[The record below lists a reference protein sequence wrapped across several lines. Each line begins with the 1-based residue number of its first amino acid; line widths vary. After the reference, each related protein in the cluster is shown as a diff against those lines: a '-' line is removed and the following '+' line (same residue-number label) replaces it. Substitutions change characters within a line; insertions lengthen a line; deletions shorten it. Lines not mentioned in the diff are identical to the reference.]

1 MPRLSPHPITLL
13 LLGALILMLCILP
26 SASGAPTPHGSLAR
40 APSSPDPL
48 TCRGYPEER
57 LFLES
62 QIWWKR
68 ANGKSGTDFGHVHTG
83 MCFPYLQT
91 LSGKFVVHVVT
102 KLHDNPG
109 TFNDIIFQARNE
121 AYSSRPLQLRPHIV
135 VRKKCPLADCT
146 FVTRAVIDTRVLPV
160 DGLWQFRIRSRVTE
174 PDRRVAMPSNA
185 FPVYVQ
191 NGRPRRDGPAWTQG
205 RGWYGRPLGY
215 NDAYFMGIIP
225 ESPVAGVWEPSV
237 RTNRVNKAE
246 KSKMTP
252 DPRDNRPRFPR
263 RSCVPRSGGPGG
275 QRRVRRQSLDRHPAT
290 SERPAPARD
299 HRFVV
304 EHRRPRLNSQWCARH
319 PIRGVELARY
329 RTSSP

>member
-13 LLGALILMLCILP
+13 LLGALLLMLCILP
-26 SASGAPTPHGSLAR
+26 SASGAPTPHGSPAR

-48 TCRGYPEER
+48 TCRGYLEER

-68 ANGKSGTDFGHVHTG
+68 ASGKSGTDFGHVHTG

-174 PDRRVAMPSNA
+174 PDSRVAMPSNA

-237 RTNRVNKAE
+237 RTNRVNAAE
-246 KSKMTP
+246 KSKMTRTLVTIDP
-252 DPRDNRPRFPR
+252 DFHA
-263 RSCVPRSGGPGG
+263 VPAYRGLVVQEVNGEFYGRVSIDTRQLANGPHRLVIIGSSWNIGGRGSTLSG
-275 QRRVRRQSLDRHPAT
+275 V
-290 SERPAPARD
+290 
-299 HRFVV
+299 
-304 EHRRPRLNSQWCARH
+304 
-319 PIRGVELARY
+319 LAIPFEV
-329 RTSSP
+329 SN

>member
-1 MPRLSPHPITLL
+1 MPRLSPHLITLP
-13 LLGALILMLCILP
+13 LLGALILTLCIAP
-26 SASGAPTPHGSLAR
+26 SGSGAPTRHGSLAR
-40 APSSPDPL
+40 AHSSPDPL
-48 TCRGYPEER
+48 TCDGYREER

-68 ANGKSGTDFGHVHTG
+68 ASGRTGTDFGHVHTG

-91 LSGKFVVHVVT
+91 LTGKFVVHVVT

-121 AYSSRPLQLRPHIV
+121 AYSSRPIQLRPHIV

-160 DGLWQFRIRSRVTE
+160 DGLWQFRIRSRVKE

-215 NDAYFMGIIP
+215 NDAYFLSVIP
-225 ESPVAGVWEPSV
+225 GSPVAGVWEPSV

-246 KSKMTP
+246 KSKVTRTLVTIDP
-252 DPRDNRPRFPR
+252 DFHA
-263 RSCVPRSGGPGG
+263 VPSYRGLVVREVDGEFDGTVSIDTRQLANGPHRLVIIGSSWNIGGRGSTLSG
-275 QRRVRRQSLDRHPAT
+275 V
-290 SERPAPARD
+290 
-299 HRFVV
+299 
-304 EHRRPRLNSQWCARH
+304 
-319 PIRGVELARY
+319 LAIPFEV
-329 RTSSP
+329 SN